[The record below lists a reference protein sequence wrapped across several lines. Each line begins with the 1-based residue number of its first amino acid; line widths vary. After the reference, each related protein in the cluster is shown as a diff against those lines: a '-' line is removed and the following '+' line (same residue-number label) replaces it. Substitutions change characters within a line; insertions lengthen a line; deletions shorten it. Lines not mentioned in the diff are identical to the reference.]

1 MLGGYLNDV
10 TTTACAVTESGVRSR
25 TLFRSLAIVSVV
37 ICPALVL
44 RIFGVQP
51 EPVLGL
57 LVYGGAVVGAS
68 FVLAWAAEAA
78 QIDVSGSLAV
88 AVLAVIAV
96 LPEYAVDLYY
106 AYTAGHVPAYTQY
119 AAANMTGS
127 NRLLMGLGWPVV
139 VLVSVL
145 VARRATGRKVGG
157 LDLDAS
163 NRVEIGFLMVAG
175 VVAFVIPV
183 TGRIHIAFGV
193 ALLAW
198 FGFYLY
204 KLSRGEVEEPELVG
218 TAAALGALPDRAR
231 RIAVAALFIFAAS
244 VIVTCAKPFADN
256 LIGAGTK
263 LGIDRFL
270 LVQWL
275 APLASEA
282 PEFIIATIFAARGKG
297 GAAIS
302 MLVSAKVNQ
311 WTLLIGS
318 LPVAF
323 MLGGGGT
330 SMHLD
335 GRQVEEI
342 VLTAAQTLM
351 GVTLLLGLRFQ
362 RWAAWLLLGL
372 FVVQFPLTST
382 DGRFA
387 ISAVYA
393 AVALV
398 AVVSNRH
405 QVLPT
410 LAAPFAGRA
419 KRHGGHPHQQLE
431 PVHEG

>member
-1 MLGGYLNDV
+1 MSAAARD
-10 TTTACAVTESGVRSR
+10 AVRSAAPSH
-25 TLFRSLAIVSVV
+25 TLFRSLAIVAVI
-37 ICPALVL
+37 ICPALTL
-44 RIFGVQP
+44 RFLGIQVD
-51 EPVLGL
+51 PVVGL
-57 LVYGGAVVGAS
+57 IAFGGAVVGAS

-78 QIDVSGSLAV
+78 QVDVSGSLAV

-106 AYTAGHVPAYTQY
+106 AYTAGHVPEYTQY

-145 VARRATGRKVGG
+145 VARRTSGRKLDG
-157 LDLDAS
+157 LQLEAS

-175 VVAFVIPV
+175 VAAFVIPA
-183 TGRIHIAFGV
+183 TGRIHIALGV
-193 ALLAW
+193 ALLGW
-198 FGFYLY
+198 FGFYLF
-204 KLSRGEVEEPELVG
+204 KLSRGDVEEPELIG
-218 TAAALGALPDRAR
+218 TAAALGALPERAR
-231 RIAVAALFIFAAS
+231 RVAVSLLFVFAAA

-302 MLVSAKVNQ
+302 TLVSAKVNQ

-323 MLGGGGT
+323 MLGGGGA

-372 FVVQFPLTST
+372 FAVQFPLTST
-382 DGRFA
+382 EGRFA

-393 AVALV
+393 AVALI
-398 AVVSNRH
+398 ALMRNRR

-410 LAAPFAGRA
+410 LAAPFAGKA
-419 KRHGGHPHQQLE
+419 KRHGGHPHQQPE
-431 PVHEG
+431 PVLER

>member
-1 MLGGYLNDV
+1 M
-10 TTTACAVTESGVRSR
+10 TTTAPGVGAPVVSSRS
-25 TLFRSLAIVSVV
+25 LFR
-37 ICPALVL
+37 P
-44 RIFGVQP
+44 
-51 EPVLGL
+51 LGIAAF
-57 LVYGGAVVGAS
+57 VAAS
-68 FVLAWAAEAA
+68 FLLAWAAEAA
-78 QIDVSGSLAV
+78 QIDVSGGLAV
-88 AVLAVIAV
+88 AVLGVIAV

-106 AYTAGHVPAYTQY
+106 AYTAGHVPEYTQY

-127 NRLLMGLGWPVV
+127 HRLLMGIGWPVV
-139 VLVSVL
+139 VLVSML
-145 VARRATGRKVGG
+145 VARRATGRKVGE
-157 LDLDAS
+157 LDLDVS
-163 NRVEIGFLMVAG
+163 NRVEIGFLMFAG
-175 VVAFVIPV
+175 VAAFLVPA
-183 TGRIHIAFGV
+183 TGRIHIAFGGI
-193 ALLAW
+193 LLGW
-198 FGFYLY
+198 FGYYLY

-231 RIAVAALFIFAAS
+231 RIAVSVLFIFAAS

-256 LIGAGTK
+256 LIGAGAQ

-297 GAAIS
+297 DAAIAT
-302 MLVSAKVNQ
+302 LISAKVNQ

-323 MLGGGGT
+323 MLGGGGA

-335 GRQVEEI
+335 GRQIEEI

-362 RWAAWLLLGL
+362 RGAAWALLGL
-372 FVVQFPLTST
+372 FLVQFPITT
-382 DGRFA
+382 TEGRLVL
-387 ISAVYA
+387 SAVYGAIA

-398 AVVSNRH
+398 VHRRQLV
-405 QVLPT
+405 PT
-410 LAAPFAGRA
+410 LAAPFAGRT
-419 KRHGGHPHQQLE
+419 KRHGGHPHQLPEQ
-431 PVHEG
+431 VHER

>member
-1 MLGGYLNDV
+1 MRGN
-10 TTTACAVTESGVRSR
+10 GVSARSR
-25 TLFRSLAIVSVV
+25 TLFRSLAIVSAV

-44 RIFGVQP
+44 RVVGIQLD
-51 EPVLGL
+51 PVVGL
-57 LVYGGAVVGAS
+57 IAYGGAVVGAS

-78 QIDVSGSLAV
+78 QVDVSGSLAV

-106 AYTAGHVPAYTQY
+106 AYTAGHLPEYTQY

-139 VLVSVL
+139 VLISVV
-145 VARRATGRKVGG
+145 VARRKSGRTLDG
-157 LDLDAS
+157 LELEAS
-163 NRVEIGFLMVAG
+163 NRVEIGFLMIAG
-175 VVAFVIPV
+175 VVAFVIPA
-183 TGRIHIAFGV
+183 TGRIHIALGV
-193 ALLAW
+193 VLLGW
-198 FGFYLY
+198 FGYYLF
-204 KLSRGEVEEPELVG
+204 KLSRGDVEEPELIG
-218 TAAALGALPDRAR
+218 TAAALGALPERSR
-231 RIAVAALFIFAAS
+231 RIAVSMLFIFAAG

-282 PEFIIATIFAARGKG
+282 PEFIIATILAARGKG
-297 GAAIS
+297 GTAIA
-302 MLVSAKVNQ
+302 MLISAKVNQ

-318 LPVAF
+318 LPVAY
-323 MLGGGGT
+323 MLGGG
-330 SMHLD
+330 SAAMHLD
-335 GRQVEEI
+335 GRQIEEI

-362 RWAAWLLLGL
+362 RWAAWTLLGL

-382 DGRFA
+382 DGRLA
-387 ISAVYA
+387 LSGVYA
-393 AVALV
+393 VIALV
-398 AVVSNRH
+398 ALIRYRRDL
-405 QVLPT
+405 LPT
-410 LAAPFAGRA
+410 LSAPFAGRA
-419 KRHGGHPHQQLE
+419 KRHGGHPHPQPEQ
-431 PVHEG
+431 VHSQ